1 MLKKL
6 LITSALFVSGAAMVS
21 ASSALSSER
30 FYTGA
35 SALAGK
41 SGDYKEFGGSARL
54 GYRVTEKIGVEFEAA
69 YLHGSAK
76 RNGDL
81 VKGEENATQ
90 SLVLPG
96 ETLEACKNDQG
107 CVASYDK
114 NAKITGKGYVG
125 TYKRYKSKLNQVPL
139 MVNAR
144 FMDSINSFTYYAGAG
159 VGLAIVSGSYTQ
171 TPYDFVNVTMKEG
184 DKDKVYNR
192 AKPVADAKSVKTK
205 LKTKPKFAGQVFA
218 GVGYAFNEQLS
229 VNVGARCMF
238 TAKTSIKDASGKKL
252 ISTKAFLP
260 LAELSV
266 NYSF

>member
-1 MLKKL
+1 M
-6 LITSALFVSGAAMVS
+6 SALFVSGAAMVS

-69 YLHGSAK
+69 YLHGLAK
-76 RNGDL
+76 RNGDF
-81 VKGEENATQ
+81 VEVDENATQ

-96 ETLEACKNDQG
+96 ETLEACKDDEG
-107 CVASYDK
+107 CVASY
-114 NAKITGKGYVG
+114 NENIKITGEGYAG
-125 TYKRYKSKLNQVPL
+125 TYNRYKSKLNQVPL

-171 TPYDFVNVTMKEG
+171 TPYSFVSVTTKKG
-184 DKDKVYNR
+184 DKDKVYTR
-192 AKPVADAKSVKTK
+192 AEPVADADAKSVKIK

-238 TAKTSIKDASGKKL
+238 TAKSSIKDASGKKL